1 MTPIERK
8 FIMGTLLTPNTT
20 SATTGKAW
28 KFMNIH
34 EKMFFATKVGIKV
47 ASFGWIYG
55 NAIAPDKKPLSD
67 QNIV

>member
-8 FIMGTLLTPNTT
+8 FIMGTLLKPDTT

-34 EKMFFATKVGIKV
+34 EKMFFATKVGIMV
-47 ASFGWIYG
+47 ASSGRICG
-55 NAIAPDKKPLSD
+55 NTIAPDQVNHLKD
-67 QNIV
+67 QRA